1 MNIGYVKIRKKI
13 RQAKTL
19 NDFIYNL
26 KLDLFNVLNIVEQDK
41 FNNQIFYLNNLNSKS
56 KQRLVQ
62 KLKELKTDYV
72 IIEGKNDI
80 EYPKLKGK
88 YLIKNMIPE
97 IVDMCYK
104 LLKPTIDEVYVCT
117 NIFNQENVSIIEDLI
132 GKVKVVNVVTN
143 NQNYYRLERRLEQ
156 KDIFITVSSNR
167 RKSLKNAY
175 ITVNL
180 DFNNFE
186 EYNINRNMLI
196 IDTTGEATVPKSF
209 NGIIVRKIT
218 INTKKVLR
226 VLSEFENFDRNSLI
240 EAEIIKLDG
249 YNKVRNY
256 IKMAK
261 IYIQD
266 MYNIRK
272 IDYSD
277 FNRLKHIQ
285 DMKNTKKKPLNH
297 IKS

>member
-72 IIEGKNDI
+72 IVEGKNDI

-226 VLSEFENFDRNSLI
+226 VLSEFKNFDRNSLI
-240 EAEIIKLDG
+240 EAEIIKMDG
-249 YNKVRNY
+249 YSKVRNY

-277 FNRLKHIQ
+277 FNRLKNIQ
-285 DMKNTKKKPLNH
+285 DLKKTKKKPLNH